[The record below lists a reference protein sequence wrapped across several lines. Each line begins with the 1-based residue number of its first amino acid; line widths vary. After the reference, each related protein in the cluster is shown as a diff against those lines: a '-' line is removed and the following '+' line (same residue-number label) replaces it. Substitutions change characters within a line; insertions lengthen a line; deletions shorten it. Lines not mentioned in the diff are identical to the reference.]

1 MVNITSNRCK
11 WCGARGHE
19 EPYCHQKEQGRLPNV
34 SKLRIA
40 ICNNILKKHVYKK
53 YFRTWKKTAGIKERP
68 TWVSAI
74 KRDVSIKKYFWMWQV
89 NAYEQKLEK
98 YKGVRWADIDD

>member
-1 MVNITSNRCK
+1 MVNVNAHRCK

-19 EPYCHQKEQGRLPNV
+19 EYECLQKKKGKLPNV
-34 SKLRIA
+34 SKIRTA

-53 YFRTWKKTAGIKERP
+53 YFRTWKQSADIKERP

-74 KRDVSIKKYFWMWQV
+74 KRDVNIKKYFWMWQV
-89 NAYEQKLEK
+89 HAYEQKLEK
-98 YKGVRWADIDD
+98 YKGVRWADVDD